1 MNSASRTGRERGLT
15 LIELMAATAV
25 LSIVAL
31 GVGATMANS
40 PRIAAGAREE
50 NAVRTEIEEIVATL
64 TAAPYSQVAAL
75 WNGRGFDVEGL
86 QPTPGDVDDLP
97 GAVFFEPAPDGSNN
111 YYTVNVIV
119 RWQGINGVRVI
130 RTRHFL
136 ANIRGDTG
144 VPAPLTYD
152 TKNHED
158 YASILNGDPVTGAT
172 GAPVIGDGT
181 TTTQTTT
188 TP

>member
-1 MNSASRTGRERGLT
+1 MSASTRRKRQRGLT

-50 NAVRTEIEEIVATL
+50 NAVRTQIEEIVATL
-64 TAAPYSQVAAL
+64 TASPYSKVAAE

-86 QPTPGDVDDLP
+86 QPTEGDLDGLP
-97 GAVFFEPAPDGSNN
+97 GAVFFEPAPDGSTM
-111 YYTVNVIV
+111 YYTVNVVV
-119 RWQGINGVRVI
+119 RWQGINGRRVI

-144 VPAPLTYD
+144 LPVTLTS
-152 TKNHED
+152 TTENHKD
-158 YASILNGDPVTGAT
+158 YAAILETDPVTGST
-172 GAPVIGDGT
+172 GAPVIGDAQT
-181 TTTQTTT
+181 EPQTQ
-188 TP
+188 